1 MDYLRQCWRSYNPF
15 SQRIGRSVQAFNH
28 YMKHVMKKII
38 MIFLIALVH
47 LGVSKTVVAIALAG
61 TSGNAFDG
69 EMSMWVKMLIWTTKV
84 LYFPVISLSLYSRQW
99 FPGKL
104 IYIPI
109 FTNSLLWAAVIYF
122 AVRYFSKI
130 LKR

>member
-1 MDYLRQCWRSYNPF
+1 
-15 SQRIGRSVQAFNH
+15 
-28 YMKHVMKKII
+28 MKHVMKKII

>member
-1 MDYLRQCWRSYNPF
+1 
-15 SQRIGRSVQAFNH
+15 
-28 YMKHVMKKII
+28 MKRLMKKIVV
-38 MIFLIALVH
+38 IFTIALVH
-47 LGVSKTVVAIALAG
+47 LGVCKTVVAIALAA

-69 EMSMWVKMLIWTTKV
+69 KMSMWVKMMIWATKV

-109 FTNSLLWAAVIYF
+109 FANSLLWAAVIYF
-122 AVRYFSKI
+122 AVRYFSKVS
-130 LKR
+130 KP

>member
-1 MDYLRQCWRSYNPF
+1 
-15 SQRIGRSVQAFNH
+15 
-28 YMKHVMKKII
+28 MKHLTKKILV
-38 MIFLIALVH
+38 IFIIALIH
-47 LGVSKTVVAIALAG
+47 LGVSRTVVAIALAG
-61 TSGNAFDG
+61 TSGNAFNG

-84 LYFPVISLSLYSRQW
+84 LYFPIISLSLYSRQW

-122 AVRYFSKI
+122 TVRYFSKI

>member
-1 MDYLRQCWRSYNPF
+1 
-15 SQRIGRSVQAFNH
+15 
-28 YMKHVMKKII
+28 MKHLTKKILV
-38 MIFLIALVH
+38 IFIIALVH
-47 LGVSKTVVAIALAG
+47 LGVSRTVVAIALAG

-69 EMSMWVKMLIWTTKV
+69 EMSMWVKMLIWITKV
-84 LYFPVISLSLYSRQW
+84 LYFPIISLSLYSRQW

-122 AVRYFSKI
+122 TVRCFSKV
-130 LKR
+130 LKP

>member
-1 MDYLRQCWRSYNPF
+1 
-15 SQRIGRSVQAFNH
+15 
-28 YMKHVMKKII
+28 MKKII

-84 LYFPVISLSLYSRQW
+84 LYFPIISLSLYSRKW

-130 LKR
+130 LKC

>member
-1 MDYLRQCWRSYNPF
+1 
-15 SQRIGRSVQAFNH
+15 
-28 YMKHVMKKII
+28 MKHVMKKII

-69 EMSMWVKMLIWTTKV
+69 EMSVWVKMLIWTTKV
-84 LYFPVISLSLYSRQW
+84 LYFPIISLSLYSRQW

-122 AVRYFSKI
+122 AVRYFSKL

>member
-1 MDYLRQCWRSYNPF
+1 
-15 SQRIGRSVQAFNH
+15 
-28 YMKHVMKKII
+28 MKHLTKKILV
-38 MIFLIALVH
+38 IFIIALVH
-47 LGVSKTVVAIALAG
+47 LGVSRTVVAIALAG

-84 LYFPVISLSLYSRQW
+84 LYFPIISLSLYSRQW

-122 AVRYFSKI
+122 TVRCFSKV
-130 LKR
+130 LKP